1 MPPSPHPAST
11 RPLLFALALVAASL
25 AGAPPTHAQTA
36 PAARAAARP
45 PARPADTTGA
55 GSVVA
60 AVRALFAA
68 SERNDLDALG
78 RLYDADVTVV
88 EGAGLDRRWVEY
100 RDHHLAPELRE
111 FEDFRYRPF
120 EIEAQVLGPNAAYA
134 TFRYALR
141 ATTPERPVDIVGR
154 GTFVLRR
161 VAGGAWRVVHS
172 QTSGRARRDAD
183 PAFPR

>member
-1 MPPSPHPAST
+1 MTTGPLGAVLAPADLIFDAAHPAGLVGANVAFRRGVFERIGMFSADVQRVRDGVGST
-11 RPLLFALALVAASL
+11 EDHEL
-25 AGAPPTHAQTA
+25 
-36 PAARAAARP
+36 
-45 PARPADTTGA
+45 
-55 GSVVA
+55 
-60 AVRALFAA
+60 
-68 SERNDLDALG
+68 LG

-111 FEDFRYRPF
+111 FEDFWYRPF
-120 EIEAQVLGPNAAYA
+120 EIEAHVLGPNAAYA
-134 TFRYALR
+134 MFRYALR

-161 VAGGAWRVVHS
+161 TAGGAWRVAHS